1 MISAATG
8 TSGGMHTESPRE
20 DGEMHQQAETWQR
33 TRNGVATDGPAA
45 RAHEQA
51 EAYRNGED
59 RPLRGYLLALT
70 VFAALVAGAA
80 GLARLR
86 GRRLPDDVG
95 AWDVALITAGT
106 HKLSRTISKDSVT
119 APLRAPFTRY
129 EGQGGPAEVKEE
141 VRAASG
147 LRHSIGELLTCPFCL
162 DVWIA
167 TGFAIGLVFA
177 PRATRLIAAC
187 LTAVAG
193 SDFLQLAYAK
203 AQQAAERPAS

>member
-1 MISAATG
+1 MHKQAEKRPTDGTATNGLAATVRE
-8 TSGGMHTESPRE
+8 ES
-20 DGEMHQQAETWQR
+20 
-33 TRNGVATDGPAA
+33 
-45 RAHEQA
+45 

-59 RPLRGYLLALT
+59 RPLRGYVLVMT
-70 VFAALVAGAA
+70 VFAALAAGASA
-80 GLARLR
+80 LARIR
-86 GRRLPDDVG
+86 GRQLPDSLG
-95 AWDVALITAGT
+95 PWDVALITAGT

-129 EGQGGPAEVKEE
+129 EGNGGPAEVAEE

-167 TGFAIGLVFA
+167 TGFAIGLVFV

-193 SDFLQLAYAK
+193 SDFLQLAYAR
-203 AQQAAERPAS
+203 AQQAAQRPAS

>member
-1 MISAATG
+1 MDT
-8 TSGGMHTESPRE
+8 
-20 DGEMHQQAETWQR
+20 DNKQADARQR
-33 TRNGVATDGPAA
+33 AGNGVVTDGLAA
-45 RAHEQA
+45 RAHAQA
-51 EAYRNGED
+51 DAYRSGED
-59 RPLRGYLLALT
+59 RPLRGYVLVMA

-80 GLARLR
+80 GLARVC
-86 GRRLPDDVG
+86 GRQLPERVSP
-95 AWDVALITAGT
+95 WDVALITAGT

-129 EGQGGPAEVKEE
+129 EGKGGPAEVTEE

-167 TGFAIGLVFA
+167 TGFAIGIVFA

-193 SDFLQLAYAK
+193 SDFLQLAYAT
-203 AQQAAERPAS
+203 AQQAAQRPAS

>member
-1 MISAATG
+1 MWGRSRAMDT
-8 TSGGMHTESPRE
+8 
-20 DGEMHQQAETWQR
+20 DNKQADARQR
-33 TRNGVATDGPAA
+33 AGNGVVTDGLAA
-45 RAHEQA
+45 RAHAQA
-51 EAYRNGED
+51 DAYRSGED
-59 RPLRGYLLALT
+59 RPLRGYVLVMA

-80 GLARLR
+80 GLARVC
-86 GRRLPDDVG
+86 GRQLPERVSP
-95 AWDVALITAGT
+95 WDVALITAGT
-106 HKLSRTISKDSVT
+106 HKLARTISKDSVT

-129 EGQGGPAEVKEE
+129 EGKGGPAEVTEE

-193 SDFLQLAYAK
+193 SDFLQLAYAT
-203 AQQAAERPAS
+203 AQQAAQRPAS